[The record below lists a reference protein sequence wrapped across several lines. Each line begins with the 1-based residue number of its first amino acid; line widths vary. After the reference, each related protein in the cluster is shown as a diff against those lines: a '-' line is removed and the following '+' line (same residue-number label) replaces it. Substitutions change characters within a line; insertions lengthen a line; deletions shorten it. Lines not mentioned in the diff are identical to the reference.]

1 MVLFRGDTAVRRN
14 CVLVTLS
21 AGSGGGE
28 IEEWGLQGQVSQ
40 WPMIIIP

>member
-1 MVLFRGDTAVRRN
+1 MRGN
-14 CVLVTLS
+14 CVLVTLY
-21 AGSGGGE
+21 AGSRGGG